1 MYVRDCSLVS
11 SYPLLLFGGDI
22 QVKHRERNVTVDNW
36 IEFQVIVQ
44 SKDLLV
50 CACIYYTS
58 YRYL

>member
-36 IEFQVIVQ
+36 IEFQVIFQ
-44 SKDLLV
+44 S
-50 CACIYYTS
+50 
-58 YRYL
+58 